1 MARIN
6 LLVDPGPLREFI
18 VADGRAITM
27 IAEITGISERTV
39 RGIVN
44 RPRASVSLSTA
55 DQIITR
61 LDGVLELVYPFQAED
76 V

>member
-1 MARIN
+1 M
-6 LLVDPGPLREFI
+6 
-18 VADGRAITM
+18 
-27 IAEITGISERTV
+27 SERTKAYCV
-39 RGIVN
+39 PLKGGIVREFLVYAN
-44 RPRASVSLSTA
+44 SAAEAREIMLGDRESAEAMSVSLSTA